1 MLIHPPHLGR
11 RLLLSAAA
19 SLPFWGTSSAHAQS
33 GSIRLGQTTSLSGPL
48 SDIGVA
54 LQRGAMACF
63 GAVNEFGGIHGQRIE
78 LISKVDAYD
87 AQRGLANIESFLADP
102 QLFGLFNCLGTP
114 VTELALRKL
123 AGTDVLYFAPLTGA
137 QLARPRWRNVFNIRA
152 SYAEEV
158 ASLIKHL
165 ATVGIKRVGFIWQ
178 NNRFGQEAFAAA
190 KEVSKQYRF
199 VQTAD
204 VSIDS
209 SGDRAPELAA
219 QLMAS
224 EPEAIVML
232 LAGKPSETFVKA
244 VRRLGRVSL
253 YALSVMGA
261 SNTLR
266 AMGPD
271 SLGITVSQVV
281 PLPTNIT
288 VRLVR
293 EFREAWK
300 AAGHTAEPS
309 HMALEGYLN
318 ARVFVEILYRTGR
331 NATRASFIDTMWK
344 LNRLD
349 LGHFEVTAGAPGSNA
364 SHFVELTMVGQGGRF
379 MR

>member
-78 LISKVDAYD
+78 LISKDDGYD
-87 AQRGLANIESFLADP
+87 TKRGLANIEGFLADP
-102 QLFGLFNCLGTP
+102 NLFGLFNCLGTP
-114 VTELALRKL
+114 VTELALRKI
-123 AGTDVLYFAPLTGA
+123 AGTDVIYFAPLTGA
-137 QLARPRWRNVFNIRA
+137 QLARPRSRQVFNIRA

-158 ASLIKHL
+158 SALIKHL

-178 NNRFGQEAFAAA
+178 NNRFGQEVFASA
-190 KEVSKQYRF
+190 KEAAKQYRF

-209 SGDRAPELAA
+209 SGERAAELAS
-219 QLMAS
+219 QLMAT

-232 LAGKPSETFVKA
+232 LAGKPSELFVKA

-261 SNTLR
+261 STIVG
-266 AMGPD
+266 AMGQD
-271 SLGITVSQVV
+271 GQGITISQVV
-281 PLPTNIT
+281 PLPSNIN

-300 AAGHTAEPS
+300 IAGHTTEPS
-309 HMALEGYLN
+309 HMALEGYVN
-318 ARVFVEILYRTGR
+318 ARVFVEILYRAGR
-331 NATRASFIDTMWK
+331 NATRASFTDAMWK
-344 LNRLD
+344 LKRLD
-349 LGHFEVTAGAPGSNA
+349 LGHFEINSGEPGGNA
-364 SHFVELTMVGQGGRF
+364 SHFVELTMVGRNGRF
-379 MR
+379 MH